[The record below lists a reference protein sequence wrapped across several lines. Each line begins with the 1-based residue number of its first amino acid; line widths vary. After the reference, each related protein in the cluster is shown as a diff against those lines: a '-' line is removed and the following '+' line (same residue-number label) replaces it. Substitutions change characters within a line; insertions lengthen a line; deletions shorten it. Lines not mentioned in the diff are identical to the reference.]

1 MPRTRS
7 LEVGGEDVTKEAV
20 MASGRMVQDS
30 IGWRKQLTASWEW
43 IPMET
48 LAALTALVRGG
59 SFVEI
64 HYPDPVEGACSGLFK
79 LKIGSAKIFR
89 FVDGQPR
96 WYNVELDAQAQ
107 EVE

>member
-7 LEVGGEDVTKEAV
+7 LEVGGEEVTKDAV
-20 MASGRMVQDS
+20 MASGKMVQDI
-30 IGWRKQLTASWEW
+30 IGWRKQLAASWEW
-43 IPMET
+43 IPVET
-48 LAALTALVRGG
+48 LAALTALVRSC

-64 HYPDPVEGACSGLFK
+64 QYPDPVKGVSRGQFK
-79 LKIGSAKIFR
+79 IKIGSAKIFR
-89 FVDGQPR
+89 FVVGQPR